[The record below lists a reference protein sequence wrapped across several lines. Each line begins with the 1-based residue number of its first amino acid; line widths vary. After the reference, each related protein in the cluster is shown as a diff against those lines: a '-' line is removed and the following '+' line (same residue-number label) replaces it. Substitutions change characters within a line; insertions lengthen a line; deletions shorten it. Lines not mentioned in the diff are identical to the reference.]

1 MEQKIEELGAQA
13 VAIINDMVEDIIGG
27 SSSDIA
33 KELGDAFLKR
43 FRLAKITPRHGAI
56 RSKTSWLT

>member
-33 KELGDAFLKR
+33 KELGDAF
-43 FRLAKITPRHGAI
+43 
-56 RSKTSWLT
+56 